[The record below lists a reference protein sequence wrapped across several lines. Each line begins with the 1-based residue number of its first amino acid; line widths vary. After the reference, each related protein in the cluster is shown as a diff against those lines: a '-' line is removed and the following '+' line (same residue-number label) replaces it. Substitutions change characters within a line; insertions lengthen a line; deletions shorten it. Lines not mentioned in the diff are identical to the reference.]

1 MSTLLLSIS
10 AIVLLIVAGYV
21 QYRIPNFTRR
31 RSDAN
36 LTRAVLLLVGVAFG
50 YLCTRYALARIDA
63 YLAFLSGLG
72 LVHLPAGVILFL
84 KRARGEG
91 RS

>member
-10 AIVLLIVAGYV
+10 AIVLLMATGYV
-21 QYRIPNFTRR
+21 QYRIPNYTRR

-36 LTRAVLLLVGVAFG
+36 LTRAVLVLVGVAFG
-50 YLCTRYALARIDA
+50 YLCTRYAFTRIDA

-72 LVHLPAGVILFL
+72 LVHVPAG
-84 KRARGEG
+84 
-91 RS
+91 